1 MAEERPVP
9 HHDPKHHVTPR
20 RTYFVIFFVLMIL
33 TAITVWVAFI
43 DLGPLSTPIAMG
55 IAITKASL
63 VLLFFMH
70 LRHST
75 RVTWVVLVAS
85 FLWLGVLFVLTLSD
99 YLSRRWDPNYIPPFA
114 EAQAEARQEA
124 PATQR

>member
-9 HHDPKHHVTPR
+9 HHDPKHYVTPR
-20 RTYFVIFFVLMIL
+20 RTYFVIFFALMIL

-63 VLLFFMH
+63 VLLYFMH

-85 FLWLGVLFVLTLSD
+85 FLWLGVLFVLTFSD

-114 EAQAEARQEA
+114 EAQAEARQAA
-124 PATQR
+124 PAAQH

>member
-1 MAEERPVP
+1 MDQRPVP

-20 RTYFVIFFVLMIL
+20 RTYFVIFFALMVL

-43 DLGPLSTPIAMG
+43 DLGPLSTPIALG

-63 VLLFFMH
+63 VLLYFMH
-70 LRHST
+70 LRSST

-85 FLWLGVLFVLTLSD
+85 FLWLGVLFVLTFSD
-99 YLSRRWDPNYIPPFA
+99 YISRRWDPNYNPPFA
-114 EAQAEARQEA
+114 EVQAEVRQEA
-124 PATQR
+124 PAAQH